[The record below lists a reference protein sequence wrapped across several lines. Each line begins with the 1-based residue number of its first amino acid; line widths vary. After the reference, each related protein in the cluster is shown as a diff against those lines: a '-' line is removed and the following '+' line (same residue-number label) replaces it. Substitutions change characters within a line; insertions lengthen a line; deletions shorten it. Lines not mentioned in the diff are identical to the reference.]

1 MEIEK
6 LIDIKILCGQV
17 IEKVNELLEAVD
29 TDKVDIESL
38 SEITKLQTEDTI
50 LDEVDINELS
60 NLSKHL
66 TQDEL
71 LDESIKNG
79 IDIVLSNDEEQN
91 LKKSF
96 DGIMNTAPVE
106 ADFASFSEK
115 ADSAVYKS
123 EDDKLE
129 DAIEVSNI
137 IINDSIINKEEDMSY
152 SEIANA
158 VSETSPKV
166 EEE

>member
-17 IEKVNELLEAVD
+17 IEKVNELLEVVD
-29 TDKVDIESL
+29 ADKVDIESL
-38 SEITKLQTEDTI
+38 SEITKLQTEDTV

-71 LDESIKNG
+71 LDESIRNG
-79 IDIVLSNDEEQN
+79 IDTVLSNDEEQN

-96 DGIMNTAPVE
+96 EGIMNTAPVE
-106 ADFASFSEK
+106 ADLASFFEK

-123 EDDKLE
+123 DDDKLE

-137 IINDSIINKEEDMSY
+137 IINDSIANKEEDMSY
-152 SEIANA
+152 SEIANV
-158 VSETSPKV
+158 VSETSPIV